1 MPLFPRI
8 AMKIKMKF
16 SLPLLILLISFVSG
30 YATPIPGD
38 TSYIPTIRYSKK
50 ELKKEINDLKAFE
63 KQIKEWQQGIKQ
75 NNLDYLNS
83 MFSKTMSLLEK
94 EHNELNNRI
103 SERSKQLSPA
113 PSQAANS
120 GAEDK
125 PKVYNPEL
133 KDQIVHVNKE
143 DVMRKKAEAEYLS
156 KYIVVIRNEKNLI
169 TKLKN
174 VKPFD
179 AQTPSATLQE
189 ISSDIQAFKK
199 EMNTEISLMEK
210 ETGKKK

>member
-1 MPLFPRI
+1 
-8 AMKIKMKF
+8 MKF
-16 SLPLLILLISFVSG
+16 SLPLLILLISVVSG

-63 KQIKEWQQGIKQ
+63 KQIKEWQKAIKQ

-103 SERSKQLSPA
+103 SERSKQLSPS

>member
-1 MPLFPRI
+1 
-8 AMKIKMKF
+8 MKIKMKF
-16 SLPLLILLISFVSG
+16 SLPLLILLISVVSG

-63 KQIKEWQQGIKQ
+63 KQIKEWQKAIKQ

-103 SERSKQLSPA
+103 SERSKQLSPS

>member
-1 MPLFPRI
+1 MS
-8 AMKIKMKF
+8 M
-16 SLPLLILLISFVSG
+16 
-30 YATPIPGD
+30 PGD
-38 TSYIPTIRYSKK
+38 TAYTPAIRYSKK
-50 ELKKEINDLKAFE
+50 ELKKETNDLKSFE
-63 KQIKEWQQGIKQ
+63 KQIKEWQKAIKQ

-83 MFSKTMSLLEK
+83 VFSKTMNLLEK

-103 SERSKQLSPA
+103 SERSKQLSPS
-113 PSQAANS
+113 PSQATNS
-120 GAEDK
+120 GADDK

-179 AQTPSATLQE
+179 AQTPSATFQE

-199 EMNTEISLMEK
+199 EMNTEITLMEK

>member
-1 MPLFPRI
+1 
-8 AMKIKMKF
+8 MKF
-16 SLPLLILLISFVSG
+16 SLPLLILMINVVSG

-63 KQIKEWQQGIKQ
+63 KQIKEWQKAIKQ

-113 PSQAANS
+113 PSQAAKS

-189 ISSDIQAFKK
+189 ISSDIQSFKK